1 MVKEQP
7 IFVESYFRINR
18 SHIRQTLYFFYNDPA
33 KNYFKLKNTGALEGE
48 VEFIQGNLQSL
59 IDDDDLFINDKKVR
73 MTILKTILD
82 FQEDNTKFP
91 FLKFD
96 IESNSFQLIDK
107 RINEVHLIAKPE
119 IISYPAISS
128 WETSVGKITSVFSD
142 SKNKISK
149 DRIQVTFLLAEGD
162 LVGGDE
168 KIILQL

>member
-1 MVKEQP
+1 MVKEHP
-7 IFVESYFRINR
+7 IFVESYFRINS
-18 SHIRQTLYFFYNDPA
+18 SHINQTLYFFYKDPA

-48 VEFIQGNLQSL
+48 IEFIQGNLQSL

-96 IESNSFQLIDK
+96 IESSSFQFIDK

-128 WETSVGKITSVFSD
+128 WKTSIGKITSVFSD